1 MSYSS
6 GGYEVQDGPEIECGE
21 SLFFTDGVLLLC
33 LHVEERQADGFPEA
47 LLEGH

>member
-6 GGYEVQDGPEIECGE
+6 GGCEVQDGPELECGE
-21 SLFFTDGVLLLC
+21 SLFFTYGVLLLC
-33 LHVEERQADGFPEA
+33 LHVVQRQADGFPEA